1 MQIAALQY
9 VKEVCALKDVR
20 ILYKKTGTAKFA
32 SHLDTMRLM
41 TRVMRKAQ
49 IPIWYTEGFNPH
61 AYFNFALPLSLGF
74 ESEYELMD
82 MRITDESLTLEQ
94 IKEKVNFAFP
104 TGFKVLEVYF
114 PTTKFTQI
122 ASATYEISFF
132 DVDDT
137 FKDILHLFLDS
148 DEIICEKKNKKKQ
161 LVTFNAKP
169 KIIDF
174 SVEYDNKNCIL
185 KLTVPAG
192 CNENLNPALIIKAF
206 INANNMHSV
215 NYSIK
220 QICVFDL
227 ENNIFK

>member
-1 MQIAALQY
+1 M
-9 VKEVCALKDVR
+9 KDVR
-20 ILYKKTGTAKFA
+20 LIYKKTGTAKFA

-82 MRITDESLTLEQ
+82 MRITNDTLTLEE
-94 IKEKVNFAFP
+94 IKNKINSAFP
-104 TGFKVLEVYF
+104 IGFEVLDVYF
-114 PTTKFTQI
+114 PNTKFTQI
-122 ASATYEISFF
+122 TSATYEISFF

-137 FKDILHLFLDS
+137 FKDILKLFLDS

-174 SVEYDNKNCIL
+174 SVEYNNQNCIL
-185 KLTVPAG
+185 KLTVPTG
-192 CNENLNPALIIKAF
+192 CNENLNPALIIKSF
-206 INANNMHSV
+206 INANNMHTV
-215 NYSIK
+215 NYNVK
-220 QICVFDL
+220 QIGVFGADK
-227 ENNIFK
+227 IFFK